1 MKDEQTC
8 RDTEPILVLVAYGE
22 ADEAQVKFVNAHLT
36 DCPSCRRAFEAM
48 TGLAAELEAT
58 APAPEPPP
66 TLVTACVARAR
77 KAAPPAG
84 LLRRLQMLVEE
95 SLDLVAEHWIPVA
108 ASLAA
113 ATGLVTFAL
122 LQPGDLPGPVIPTT
136 APTLVAATTTPVTDR
151 AFLVPAWYTAMDDDL
166 TRIERDVDELM
177 GRPADDD
184 PAYDGSSGDEGYD
197 DDYDEYGYDD
207 TDTSSSSGLERLNEE
222 VDDLA
227 AEIRR
232 L

>member
-1 MKDEQTC
+1 MKNEQTC
-8 RDTEPILVLVAYGE
+8 REAEPILVLVAYGE
-22 ADEAQVKFVNAHLT
+22 ADEAQVEFVTAHLK
-36 DCPSCRRAFEAM
+36 DCPACRRSFEAM
-48 TGLAAELEAT
+48 EGLVVDLEAT

-66 TLVTACVARAR
+66 TLVAACIVRAR
-77 KAAPPAG
+77 KAAPPTG
-84 LLRRLQMLVEE
+84 LLRRLRMLVED
-95 SLDLVAEHWIPVA
+95 SLDLVAEHWMPVA

-122 LQPGDLPGPVIPTT
+122 LQPGEVPGPASPAM
-136 APTLVAATTTPVTDR
+136 APTLMAATGAPVTDR

-177 GRPADDD
+177 GRPTDED
-184 PAYDGSSGDEGYD
+184 PAYDGTFEGEGYD
-197 DDYDEYGYDD
+197 DEYDDDGYDD
-207 TDTSSSSGLERLNEE
+207 TDTSPSGGLEWLDEE